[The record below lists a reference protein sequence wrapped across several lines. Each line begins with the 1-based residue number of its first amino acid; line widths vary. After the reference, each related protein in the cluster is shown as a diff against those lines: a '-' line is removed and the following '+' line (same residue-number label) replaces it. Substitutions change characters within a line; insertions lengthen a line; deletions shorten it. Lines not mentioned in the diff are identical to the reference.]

1 MKMTEKIHTAHTQC
15 RTNEVTLRFVFYF
28 SAAHCLNPSG
38 IRLKEEEIKV
48 GIGKLLSNYYEAEP
62 GARILKVS

>member
-1 MKMTEKIHTAHTQC
+1 MTEKIHTTHTQC

-28 SAAHCLNPSG
+28 SAAHCLSPSG

-48 GIGKLLSNYYEAEP
+48 GLGKLLSNYYKDEP
-62 GARILKVS
+62 GASILKVS

>member
-1 MKMTEKIHTAHTQC
+1 MKMTETIHTTHTQC

-48 GIGKLLSNYYEAEP
+48 GLGKLLSNYYKDEP
-62 GARILKVS
+62 GASILKVS